1 MAVFLTSREVGLLLG
16 VRDYI
21 EILEQAYDQLGKGES
36 SMLPRIKLDA
46 SQRKGFL
53 KILPAALSGAG
64 MAGIH
69 AYTGGGRG
77 DFLKV
82 ILLYDIASGNLEA
95 IIEADRIGW
104 LAPGAASAV
113 ATKYLA
119 GKDARIMAVFGSG
132 RQAKSQ
138 LLAISCVRDLEL
150 VKVYSPLKE
159 HRDAY
164 CEEMGKRLNLSV
176 IPALSPEEAVEGA
189 HLISVATNTRT
200 PVFNGKLINPGV
212 HINAIGA
219 HDPGRREVDETCI
232 MRSKVIVD
240 SRERAL
246 QEEGALL
253 IPMGEGLI
261 GPTHVYGELGEIVA
275 GKKAGR
281 INNEEITIF
290 LSGAVSVE
298 YVAIGAEVYRR
309 AGEKGLGQH
318 LSLTRDGDVPQ
329 SLYIKKR

>member
-1 MAVFLTSREVGLLLG
+1 MAVFLTSRDVGLLLS

-46 SQRKGFL
+46 SQRTGFL

-64 MAGIH
+64 VAGIH

-82 ILLYDIASGNLEA
+82 IMIYDIASGNLEA

-119 GKDARIMAVFGSG
+119 GKDARVMALIGSG
-132 RQAKSQ
+132 RQAKAQ
-138 LLAISCVRDLEL
+138 LLAISCVRELSL

-159 HRDAY
+159 HRDAF
-164 CEEMGKRLNLSV
+164 CEEMGKLLDMPV
-176 IPALSPEEAVEGA
+176 VPAVSPEEAVAGA
-189 HLISVATNTRT
+189 QVITTATNTRN
-200 PVFNGKLINPGV
+200 PVFNGELINPGV

-232 MRSKVIVD
+232 MRSKVVVD

-281 INNEEITIF
+281 INDEEITMFI
-290 LSGAVSVE
+290 SGAVGIE

-309 AGEKGLGQH
+309 AREKGLGQE
-318 LSLTRDGDVPQ
+318 LSLARDGDVPR